1 MARKSQKQAT
11 VKPQASGALS
21 VADTLFAIAT
31 HKYPNAAVEFIP
43 VADTARQRA
52 ITEFQQSNAAKLA
65 ALIPVTTVMP
75 EVKRDNI
82 IRLVF
87 RSVTESRQMKY
98 LSRAALLL
106 VAFGAGFTV
115 LNFLGDDSIR
125 IVDELGKSALNA
137 EFGGTENHPVS
148 LKVMRKRKAIG
159 EITVGQGSKLRVV
172 KTSNGE
178 SFKSEMAFAGN
189 EADFK
194 LKYKGKASVIV
205 NNGPFK
211 AKVRIAQGADNDVHL
226 RFRELGNPMPVGEPK
241 FAIEVIKGDVQIAE
255 VDDGDNFEQYKA
267 GEKAIFTLSPI
278 DSESLQGSNERHRH
292 Y

>member
-1 MARKSQKQAT
+1 MARKTQKQA
-11 VKPQASGALS
+11 KGMHQDSGALS

-31 HKYPNAAVEFIP
+31 HKYTNAAAEFLP
-43 VADTARQRA
+43 TNSATERA
-52 ITEFQQSNAAKLA
+52 ISKFQQVNAAKLA
-65 ALIPVTTVMP
+65 ALAPATVMP
-75 EVKRDNI
+75 EAKRDNI
-82 IRLVF
+82 IQGVF
-87 RSVTESRQMKY
+87 RSFTQSRQMKY
-98 LSRAALLL
+98 LSRAALLIF
-106 VAFGAGFTV
+106 AFGVGFTL
-115 LNFLGDDSIR
+115 LNFFGDDSIR

-137 EFGGTENHPVS
+137 EFGGNDNPVS
-148 LKVMRKRKAIG
+148 LKVMRKRKTIG

-178 SFKSEMAFAGN
+178 SFRSEMAFAGN

-267 GEKAIFTLSPI
+267 GEKAIFTLSPS
-278 DSESLQGSNERHRH
+278 DSESL
-292 Y
+292 

>member
-1 MARKSQKQAT
+1 MARNATKQAKAT
-11 VKPQASGALS
+11 RNTGAGLD
-21 VADTLFAIAT
+21 VADTLFAIVT
-31 HKYPNAAVEFIP
+31 HKYPQAA
-43 VADTARQRA
+43 ADLLPADKARAQA
-52 ITEFQQSNAAKLA
+52 ISEFQQANAAKIA
-65 ALIPVTTVMP
+65 ALAPATVMP
-75 EVKRDNI
+75 EAKRDN
-82 IRLVF
+82 LVRVAF
-87 RSVTESRQMKY
+87 RAVTSSRHMKY

-106 VAFGAGFTV
+106 VAFGAGFAV
-115 LNFLGDDSIR
+115 LNFFGDDSIR

-137 EFGGTENHPVS
+137 EFGGNDNPVS
-148 LKVMRKRKAIG
+148 LKVMRKRKTIG

-172 KTSNGE
+172 RTSNGE
-178 SFKSEMAFAGN
+178 SFRSEMAFAGN

-211 AKVRIAQGADNDVHL
+211 AKVRIAQGPDNDVHL

-267 GEKAIFTLSPI
+267 GEKAIFTLSPA
-278 DSESLQGSNERHRH
+278 DSESL
-292 Y
+292 

>member
-1 MARKSQKQAT
+1 MARNTSRQAR
-11 VKPQASGALS
+11 VKPETTGQLS

-31 HKYPNAAVEFIP
+31 KKYPNAAAEFLTTDSAKERAI
-43 VADTARQRA
+43 REFQRA
-52 ITEFQQSNAAKLA
+52 NAAKLA
-65 ALIPVTTVMP
+65 ALSPATVMP
-75 EVKRDNI
+75 EAKRGNV
-82 IRLVF
+82 IRVAF
-87 RSVTESRQMKY
+87 RAVTESRQMKY

-106 VAFGAGFTV
+106 VAFGAGLTL
-115 LNFLGDDSIR
+115 LNFFGDDSIR

-137 EFGGTENHPVS
+137 EFGGNDNPVS
-148 LKVMRKRKAIG
+148 LKVMRKRKKIG

-178 SFKSEMAFAGN
+178 SFRSEMAFAGN

-211 AKVRIAQGADNDVHL
+211 AKVRIAQGPDNDVHL
-226 RFRELGNPMPVGEPK
+226 RFKELGSPLPVGEPK

-255 VDDGDNFEQYKA
+255 VDDGDDFEQYKA
-267 GEKAIFTLSPI
+267 GEKAIFTLSPS
-278 DSESLQGSNERHRH
+278 DTESL
-292 Y
+292 

>member
-1 MARKSQKQAT
+1 MARNTKKTAKVT
-11 VKPQASGALS
+11 PQEGGQLS
-21 VADTLFAIAT
+21 VAETLFAIAT
-31 HKYPNAAVEFIP
+31 KKYPNAAAEFMP
-43 VADTARQRA
+43 ANAERA
-52 ITEFQQSNAAKLA
+52 GAIAGFQQANAAKLA
-65 ALIPVTTVMP
+65 ALSPATVMP
-75 EVKRDNI
+75 ETKRDNL
-82 IRLVF
+82 IRLAF
-87 RSVTESRQMKY
+87 RAVTESRQMKY

-106 VAFGAGFTV
+106 VAFGAGFTL
-115 LNFLGDDSIR
+115 LNFFGDDSIR

-137 EFGGTENHPVS
+137 EFGGNDNPVS

-172 KTSNGE
+172 RTSNGE
-178 SFKSEMAFAGN
+178 SFRSEMAFAGN

-211 AKVRIAQGADNDVHL
+211 AKVRIAQGANNDVHL

-255 VDDGDNFEQYKA
+255 VDDGDDFEQYKA
-267 GEKAIFTLSPI
+267 GEKAIFTLSPS
-278 DSESLQGSNERHRH
+278 DSESL
-292 Y
+292 

>member
-1 MARKSQKQAT
+1 MARNTQKQAK
-11 VKPQASGALS
+11 VKPQAGGSLS

-31 HKYPNAAVEFIP
+31 HRYPDAAAEFLP
-43 VADTARQRA
+43 ADAAKTRA
-52 ITEFQQSNAAKLA
+52 ITEFQQANAVKLA
-65 ALIPVTTVMP
+65 ALAPATAMP
-75 EVKRDNI
+75 EAKRDNL
-82 IRLVF
+82 IRVAF
-87 RSVTESRQMKY
+87 RAVTEARHMKY

-106 VAFGAGFTV
+106 VAFGAGFTL
-115 LNFLGDDSIR
+115 LNFFGDDSIR

-137 EFGGTENHPVS
+137 EFGGNDNPVS
-148 LKVMRKRKAIG
+148 LKVMRKRKTIG

-172 KTSNGE
+172 RTSNGE

-194 LKYKGKASVIV
+194 LKYKGRASVIV

-267 GEKAIFTLSPI
+267 GEKAIFTLSPS
-278 DSESLQGSNERHRH
+278 DSESL
-292 Y
+292 